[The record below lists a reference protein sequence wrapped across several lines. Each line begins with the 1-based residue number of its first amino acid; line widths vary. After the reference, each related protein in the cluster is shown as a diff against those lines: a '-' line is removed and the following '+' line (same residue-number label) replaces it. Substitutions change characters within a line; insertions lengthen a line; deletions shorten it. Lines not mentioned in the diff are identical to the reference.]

1 MKHILT
7 SAFITIGLLTAGSC
21 YAQCLIPVSAAIASD
36 ASTTQKFEAGNGTF
50 LLNFSAAGKDWPGG
64 DHLF

>member
-36 ASTTQKFEAGNGTF
+36 ASTTQKF
-50 LLNFSAAGKDWPGG
+50 
-64 DHLF
+64 